1 MTPVSADTPSP
12 TVSGDF
18 SNLKVSFSS
27 TSGLVGITDF
37 SACLSPICLPAAF
50 LTLCLLTFTFCLSA
64 HPSPMLSLLSLLSGS
79 SQFSSFFFPPPV
91 NSHLFSARDQPIY
104 KSPATFR
111 RRGRVCARAGV
122 LLS

>member
-50 LTLCLLTFTFCLSA
+50 LTLCLLTFAFCLSA

-79 SQFSSFFFPPPV
+79 SQLSSFFFPP
-91 NSHLFSARDQPIY
+91 L
-104 KSPATFR
+104 
-111 RRGRVCARAGV
+111 
-122 LLS
+122 